1 METVRGIVDHN
12 TIRLVTPLPLPQGA
26 EIEFEPRVVDQA
38 QEGSSSK
45 DAQQLASNP
54 PLGCNSAE
62 LYEVL
67 SHRYDTGEH
76 DLAARV
82 DELDP

>member
-1 METVRGIVDHN
+1 METIRGIVDHN
-12 TIRLVTPLPLPQGA
+12 TIRLVTPISFPEGS
-26 EIEFEPRVVDQA
+26 EIEFEPRMVGGADGA
-38 QEGSSSK
+38 
-45 DAQQLASNP
+45 P

>member
-1 METVRGIVDHN
+1 METVRGIVDHD
-12 TIRLVTPLPLPQGA
+12 TIRLVTPLSLPQGA
-26 EIEFEPRVVDQA
+26 EIEFEPRVVQNPI
-38 QEGSSSK
+38 ESS
-45 DAQQLASNP
+45 
-54 PLGCNSAE
+54 LGCNSQE

-67 SHRYDTGEH
+67 SRRHDTGEH

>member
-1 METVRGIVDHN
+1 MEFQAIYENGVFQPTGPVSLPEH
-12 TIRLVTPLPLPQGA
+12 TLVTVVPTVPPE
-26 EIEFEPRVVDQA
+26 EI
-38 QEGSSSK
+38 
-45 DAQQLASNP
+45 
-54 PLGCNSAE
+54 LGCNSAE